1 MQEAAEK
8 EMSPVN
14 PTLLG
19 LYLNYSVFYYEIKEN
34 TKYACELARRAF
46 DTAVQVLDTLPENDY
61 KDTTL
66 ILQLLRDNLTLWST
80 EVEK

>member
-1 MQEAAEK
+1 MKEATEK
-8 EMSPVN
+8 GLSPVN

-19 LYLNYSVFYYEIKEN
+19 LYLNYSVFYYEIKED
-34 TKYACELARRAF
+34 TKYACSLSTDAF
-46 DTAVQVLDTLPENDY
+46 DNAVKVLDTLPEDDY

-66 ILQLLRDNLTLWST
+66 IFQLLRDNLTLWSS

>member
-1 MQEAAEK
+1 MKEATEK
-8 EMSPVN
+8 NLSPVN

-19 LYLNYSVFYYEIKEN
+19 LYLNYSVFY
-34 TKYACELARRAF
+34 ELATAAF
-46 DTAVQVLDTLPENDY
+46 DNAVKVLDTLPENDY

-66 ILQLLRDNLTLWST
+66 ILQLLRDNLTLWSS